1 MQIYT
6 VVPVSRSMAFAHGGR
21 VQWQSAIVAETARTT
36 ADNEG
41 VSINTEKT
49 DRTLRRERSQATQRI
64 VVQRNR
70 WRRMAR
76 TILLGTTAA
85 LAGVV
90 WIAQQYG
97 VAVSDSLAFLGSSVL
112 FVLGLIGLALGVATL
127 LWLARKVL
135 GR

>member
-1 MQIYT
+1 M
-6 VVPVSRSMAFAHGGR
+6 VFAR
-21 VQWQSAIVAETARTT
+21 CAWLEWQSTIVAETVMAAADKEGT
-36 ADNEG
+36 A
-41 VSINTEKT
+41 INT
-49 DRTLRRERSQATQRI
+49 DRSDRASRRTSSQATERM

-90 WIAQQYG
+90 WVAQQYG

-112 FVLGLIGLALGVATL
+112 FVMGLIAVGLVAACL
-127 LWLARKVL
+127 LWLIRKGL

>member
-1 MQIYT
+1 M
-6 VVPVSRSMAFAHGGR
+6 VRARCPWVE
-21 VQWQSAIVAETARTT
+21 WQSTIVAETVMAAVDT
-36 ADNEG
+36 EG
-41 VSINTEKT
+41 ISMNTDQS
-49 DRTLRRERSQATQRI
+49 DRASRRASSQATERI
-64 VVQRNR
+64 VVQTNR

-90 WIAQQYG
+90 WVAQQYG

-112 FVLGLIGLALGVATL
+112 FVLGLIGVALVAACL
-127 LWLARKVL
+127 LWLVRKVL

>member
-1 MQIYT
+1 M
-6 VVPVSRSMAFAHGGR
+6 VLARCPWVE
-21 VQWQSAIVAETARTT
+21 WQSTIVAETVIAAEDR
-36 ADNEG
+36 EG
-41 VSINTEKT
+41 IAMNTDPS
-49 DRTLRRERSQATQRI
+49 DRALRRTSSQATERT

-90 WIAQQYG
+90 WVAQQYG
-97 VAVSDSLAFLGSSVL
+97 VAVSDSLAFLGTSVL
-112 FVLGLIGLALGVATL
+112 FVLGLIGVALVAACL
-127 LWLARKVL
+127 LWLVRKVL

>member
-1 MQIYT
+1 M
-6 VVPVSRSMAFAHGGR
+6 VLARCPWVE
-21 VQWQSAIVAETARTT
+21 WQSTIVAETVIAAEDREGIAMNTDPSDRASRRT
-36 ADNEG
+36 
-41 VSINTEKT
+41 S
-49 DRTLRRERSQATQRI
+49 SQATERT

-90 WIAQQYG
+90 WVAQQYG
-97 VAVSDSLAFLGSSVL
+97 VAVSDSLAFLGTSVL
-112 FVLGLIGLALGVATL
+112 FVLGLIGVALVAACL
-127 LWLARKVL
+127 LWLVRKVL

>member
-1 MQIYT
+1 M
-6 VVPVSRSMAFAHGGR
+6 VFAR
-21 VQWQSAIVAETARTT
+21 CAWLEWQSTIVAETVMAA
-36 ADNEG
+36 ADKEG
-41 VSINTEKT
+41 IAINT
-49 DRTLRRERSQATQRI
+49 DRSDRASRRNSSQATERM

-90 WIAQQYG
+90 WVAQQYG
-97 VAVSDSLAFLGSSVL
+97 VAVSDSLAFLGSSAL
-112 FVLGLIGLALGVATL
+112 FVLGLIGVALVTACL
-127 LWLARKVL
+127 LWLIRKVL